1 MNEYLKM
8 LLEYKQAEA
17 ALRGRVGEL
26 NAQLHTLPEN
36 MEKDSLLKRK
46 SLLEQELYD
55 LLDVM
60 DKLYEYAGCEVSE
73 QCKNA

>member
-8 LLEYKQAEA
+8 LLEYKRTET
-17 ALRGRVGEL
+17 ALRRRIGEL
-26 NAQLHTLPEN
+26 NAELHTLPEN

-46 SLLEQELYD
+46 CILEQELYD

-60 DKLYEYAGCEVSE
+60 DKLYEYAGCGEAE
-73 QCKNA
+73 RCRNA